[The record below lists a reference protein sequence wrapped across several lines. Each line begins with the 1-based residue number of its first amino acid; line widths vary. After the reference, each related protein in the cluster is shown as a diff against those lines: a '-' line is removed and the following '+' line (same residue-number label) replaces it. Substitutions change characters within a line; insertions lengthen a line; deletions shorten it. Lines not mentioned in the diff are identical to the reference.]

1 MAGPLDPQQQQ
12 DPALLPQQGDPQ
24 QDPALIAQQPQPG
37 VQKPTPSLYQ
47 SLGSMTDEDLLR
59 FKSFYN
65 VRKGQKEITRNVGE
79 EQAEDYMIQVKSGD
93 MSISE
98 AIKRSRAGLTDKMK
112 AIDAAF
118 FDPNVSIESMLTLR
132 EQFKGTWNKAERNL
146 FQSHFNAVSSK
157 IDRETLREIKADKA
171 MDAEKKKF
179 LTNEIKNRNYA
190 KEALVDYT
198 TLEGNILRGV
208 NEYFVLDQKGDP
220 IEDKEGR
227 WQFKKDIEKDTGK
240 KNKDGTPKME
250 TVIAPKIS
258 QENYDLLRSKL
269 DFIQT
274 EMAKDVSSD
283 TYNQAD
289 QYEMQKALWNIAQ
302 LLPSQYLRKKSGFI
316 WGDKFIETLGKG
328 YDIGTLRKMFFDQME
343 GKLVRAKNHLTNIE
357 EYVGAVEEEDTTP
370 EGGKI
375 EWSQFK
381 VPTE

>member
-1 MAGPLDPQQQQ
+1 MSNGQ

-118 FDPNVSIESMLTLR
+118 YDPNVSIESMLTLR
-132 EQFKGTWNKAERNL
+132 EQFEGTWNRAERNL

-179 LTNEIKNRNYA
+179 LTNEINNRNFA
-190 KEALVDYT
+190 QQALVDYT

-220 IEDKEGR
+220 IEDEQGLA
-227 WQFKKDIEKDTGK
+227 QFKKDTEKDTGK
-240 KNKDGTPKME
+240 KGLKGEPIME
-250 TVIAPKIS
+250 TVKAPKIS
-258 QENYDLLRSKL
+258 TDDFVLLKSKL

-289 QYEMQKALWNIAQ
+289 QYEMQKALWNIAR
-302 LLPSQYLRKKSGFI
+302 LIPSTYAR
-316 WGDKFIETLGKG
+316 
-328 YDIGTLRKMFFDQME
+328 
-343 GKLVRAKNHLTNIE
+343 
-357 EYVGAVEEEDTTP
+357 
-370 EGGKI
+370 
-375 EWSQFK
+375 
-381 VPTE
+381 